1 MCHLN
6 CVLFTSSLSIPG
18 FSVII
23 VNTSKEKVITM
34 DLKKKPDVLLKVIH
48 SFHLVCVLLMWQ

>member
-6 CVLFTSSLSIPG
+6 CALFTSSLSIPG
-18 FSVII
+18 FAIII

-34 DLKKKPDVLLKVIH
+34 DLKKKSDVLLKVIH
-48 SFHLVCVLLMWQ
+48 SLPLVCMLLM